1 MPEIRPLTL
10 IGDELLAVVPVVDDV
25 FVVLAVVAALV
36 VGVVVPTEVTA
47 MTAPF

>member
-10 IGDELLAVVPVVDDV
+10 IGDEPFAVVLVVDD
-25 FVVLAVVAALV
+25 VLAVVAALVVGV